1 MNKFYNFT
9 AEKKTKNEGGLY
21 SGKTITPAK
30 VAEAGVDVGANA
42 AKGGGHVFWSGGGNP
57 AVEAAAREFATKN
70 GMTTLEMTRAGQNM
84 MKLTEGLSWDK
95 AGPMWKRLSSQFAKG
110 ANG

>member
-1 MNKFYNFT
+1 
-9 AEKKTKNEGGLY
+9 
-21 SGKTITPAK
+21 
-30 VAEAGVDVGANA
+30 
-42 AKGGGHVFWSGGGNP
+42 
-57 AVEAAAREFATKN
+57 
-70 GMTTLEMTRAGQNM
+70 MTTLEMTRAGQNM